1 MKSVLFIFVLGFL
14 GNPLLA
20 QKGYELG
27 AWVGAAQYFGDLN
40 NLYRIDEPGLS
51 FGFTGRYNFDTRL
64 SVRMQLNYHRIAG
77 ADANSRNAFDLR
89 RNLSFFSDIFEIAPC
104 MEFNFLPLK
113 HGSREDFVSPYMYA
127 GFSIFHYN
135 PKTEYNGESVA
146 LRELGTEGQIPGQ
159 EYNEISTAWLIGGGV
174 KLDLTD
180 KWSLNFDLGYR
191 LAATDHLDD
200 VSGYYP
206 DYTELLINRGQIAVD
221 LSDRSIPVDGTSKI
235 GTPGTQRGDHNE
247 NDKFLSFGIN
257 LIYYF
262 GKLRCPPIS
271 YPDL

>member
-1 MKSVLFIFVLGFL
+1 MKTIFFILFL
-14 GNPLLA
+14 GILGSPVIA

-27 AWVGAAQYFGDLN
+27 GWIGAAHYFGDLN
-40 NLYRIDEPGLS
+40 NLYRLNEPGLA

-77 ADANSRNAFDLR
+77 NDAKSRNAFDLR
-89 RNLSFFSDIFEIAPC
+89 RNLNFFSDVFEVAPC
-104 MEFNFLPLK
+104 MEFNFFPLK
-113 HGSREDFVSPYMYA
+113 HGSREEFVSPYMYA
-127 GFSIFHYN
+127 GISIFHYN
-135 PKTEYNGESVA
+135 PKTEYQGENVA
-146 LRELGTEGQIPGQ
+146 LRELGTEGQISGQ
-159 EYNEISTAWLIGGGV
+159 EYNEIGSAWLIGGGV
-174 KLDLTD
+174 KLDLND

-191 LAATDHLDD
+191 LTATDFLDD

-206 DYTELLINRGQIAVD
+206 DDTELLINRGQIAVD
-221 LSDRSIPVDGTSKI
+221 LSDRSIPVDGSAKI

-247 NDKFLSFGIN
+247 KDKFLSFGVN